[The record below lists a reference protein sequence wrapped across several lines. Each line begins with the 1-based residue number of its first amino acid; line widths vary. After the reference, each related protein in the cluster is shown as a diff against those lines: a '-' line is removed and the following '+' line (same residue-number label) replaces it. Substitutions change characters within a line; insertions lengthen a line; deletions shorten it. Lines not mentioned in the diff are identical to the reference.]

1 MRLSSLEFLLEEAF
15 KNISRNVVIS
25 IASITTVAFTLLV
38 VGVVGIAMANIE
50 YTSQNLPGKLEVAV
64 FFKKDVPLEKVDKLA
79 ETVKGWQGVKEV
91 WIVTKEEAWQ
101 DLQRELASEIN
112 LSDLRNPLPHALRI
126 KTAAPQYII
135 AVADALRK
143 EPQVDE
149 VREGREVAEK
159 LQSLN
164 KTVKWTGIAIGI
176 FLLIAS
182 SLIIGNAVRLAIYAR
197 RQEIK
202 IMQLVGATN
211 LFIMGPFIVEGTIYG
226 LLGGLLAFLILFL
239 GYSYLY
245 NHFPL
250 SFLGLLPYQD
260 ISLLLFLLIFALGI
274 IIGMLSSF
282 ISTRYFLTKRGEE
295 FD

>member
-91 WIVTKEEAWQ
+91 RIVTKEEAWQ

-226 LLGGLLAFLILFL
+226 LLGGLLAFLLLFL

-260 ISLLLFLLIFALGI
+260 ISLPLFLLIFALGI